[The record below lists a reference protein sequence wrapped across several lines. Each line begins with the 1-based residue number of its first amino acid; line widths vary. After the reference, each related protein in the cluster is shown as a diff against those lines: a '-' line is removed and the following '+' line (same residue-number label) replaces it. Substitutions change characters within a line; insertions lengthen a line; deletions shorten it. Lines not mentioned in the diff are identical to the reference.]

1 MSVRDEQCREIAKKL
16 RGIESC
22 EMDGEEL
29 CDCAEVECALGLVS
43 DDGAWYQ
50 ADGVRKLAELIDVPT
65 SEGVVENDGTS
76 VCGHCGFRFHVSV
89 EVSGCFSEIVLA
101 NHCPQC
107 GRLLVWRE
115 EVDE

>member
-1 MSVRDEQCREIAKKL
+1 MTSDQERRELAAKL

-29 CDCAEVECALGLVS
+29 CDCAEVEGVLGLVS

-50 ADGVRKLAELIDVPT
+50 ADGVRKLAEFIDVPT
-65 SEGVVENDGTS
+65 SEGVVENDGTG
-76 VCGHCGFRFHVSV
+76 VCGHCGFRFDVSV
-89 EVSGCFSEIVLA
+89 ETAGCFSEVVLA
-101 NHCPQC
+101 NHCPKC

-115 EVDE
+115 EVGE